1 MGSVEAAS
9 ISDVSSHEDTLN
21 ATSTEVEVL
30 ALSNKILCLV
40 GTRPEVIKMAP
51 VIQSLKHE
59 CWAEVEVLA
68 TAQHRQLLDEAL
80 GYFKIKPDFDL
91 NIMRPNQALV
101 ALTSRLLLDLD
112 GVFQS
117 EKPEAVLMQG
127 DTTTVM
133 SASLA
138 CFYRRIPFGHLEAGL
153 RTWDI
158 HNPFPEEANR
168 TIVSRLARWHFA
180 PTVGSR
186 GNLLKEGIR
195 DEDIFVTG
203 NTVIDALLR
212 TIRRDF
218 HHGIELDPAK
228 RTILVTCHRRESF
241 GKPFR
246 DICRAL
252 FAIAKKQSGCTDFV
266 SCTPKSKCQ
275 GLRK

>member
-1 MGSVEAAS
+1 
-9 ISDVSSHEDTLN
+9 
-21 ATSTEVEVL
+21 
-30 ALSNKILCLV
+30 
-40 GTRPEVIKMAP
+40 MAP
-51 VIQSLKHE
+51 VIQLLKHE

-80 GYFKIKPDFDL
+80 GYFKIRPDFDL

-246 DICRAL
+246 RYL
-252 FAIAKKQSGCTDFV
+252 
-266 SCTPKSKCQ
+266 
-275 GLRK
+275 